1 MIRVIK
7 LKPIIGIICVV
18 IISFVLCLSF
28 NYIAN
33 ASVSEYYRYTIV
45 IDPGHGGWD
54 GGSVGTA
61 TGVTEAELNLKVSKI
76 LKKYLE
82 NYGFNVILTRT
93 SDISL
98 GKNKIEDMEKRKRII
113 EKYNPTMVISIHMNS
128 FTDPSE
134 CGTQA
139 YFEKGDNNSKLLAD
153 SIQSQMN
160 VILPNA
166 REFANHGEY
175 YILECSDIPT
185 TIVECGF
192 LSNPNDEALLNTDE
206 YRDKLAYSIYS
217 GIIKY
222 LIATEITI
230 VE

>member
-185 TIVECGF
+185 PLVECGF

-206 YRDKLAYSIYS
+206 YREKLAYSIYS

>member
-206 YRDKLAYSIYS
+206 YREKLAYSIYS
-217 GIIKY
+217 GIIKF

>member
-206 YRDKLAYSIYS
+206 YREKLAYSIYS

>member
-98 GKNKIEDMEKRKRII
+98 GKNKIEDMEKRKQII

-185 TIVECGF
+185 SIVECGF

-206 YRDKLAYSIYS
+206 YREKLAYSIYS